1 MKIVCFGDSNTYGFD
16 PRLGGSGRYD
26 KYERWTGILDAQEG
40 LSVVNEGLN
49 GRCIPD
55 SASGF
60 ASLAS
65 VLDQNPDADVFAIL
79 LGTNDIFMIPGITAE
94 RIADRMRRV
103 FQNVPELRDFTRKA
117 GKHTL
122 IVSPARPSERVVF
135 YEMVGIESGQ
145 TKESI
150 AKIMDELPNALKRC
164 AEEYGA
170 DFSDAGA
177 WDIALAYDGIH
188 FSEAGHR
195 SFANHMA
202 DVLAGLS

>member
-1 MKIVCFGDSNTYGFD
+1 MKIVCFGDSSTYGFD

-79 LGTNDIFMIPGITAE
+79 LGTNDIFMIPGMTAE
-94 RIADRMRRV
+94 RVADRMRRV

-122 IVSPARPSERVVF
+122 IVSPARPSEPVVF
-135 YEMVGIESGQ
+135 FEMVGIESGQ
-145 TKESI
+145 TKESTSE
-150 AKIMDELPNALKRC
+150 IMDELPNALKRC

-170 DFSDAGA
+170 DFADAGA

>member
-79 LGTNDIFMIPGITAE
+79 LGTNDIFMIPGMTAE
-94 RIADRMRRV
+94 RVADRMRRV
-103 FQNVPELRDFTRKA
+103 FQNVPELA
-117 GKHTL
+117 CG
-122 IVSPARPSERVVF
+122 
-135 YEMVGIESGQ
+135 
-145 TKESI
+145 
-150 AKIMDELPNALKRC
+150 
-164 AEEYGA
+164 
-170 DFSDAGA
+170 
-177 WDIALAYDGIH
+177 
-188 FSEAGHR
+188 
-195 SFANHMA
+195 
-202 DVLAGLS
+202 VL

>member
-26 KYERWTGILDAQEG
+26 KFERWTGVLDAQEG
-40 LSVVNEGLN
+40 FSVVNEGLN

-55 SASGF
+55 SDSGF

-94 RIADRMRRV
+94 RVADRMRRV

-122 IVSPARPSERVVF
+122 IVSPARPSEHVVF
-135 YEMVGIESGQ
+135 FEMVGIGSGQ
-145 TKESI
+145 TKEST
-150 AKIMDELPNALKRC
+150 AKIMEELPTALKRC

-170 DFSDAGA
+170 DFADAGA

-195 SFANHMA
+195 SFAHHMA